1 MDEGM
6 MLYRRYLDGDEAAFS
21 EIIER
26 YRDPVTFFV
35 QRYIHD
41 LPAAEDIA
49 MDTFMELI
57 VHPKRYN
64 FKDSLKTYLF
74 MMARSRALDHL
85 RREKRR
91 PAVPIEDQEELLA
104 DEQSLEESVLQ
115 NERAR
120 LLHHAIAQLP
130 DEQQTAVH
138 LVYFEDRSYEDTAQ
152 IMKKTRKQVDNMLY
166 RAKKALKELIGE
178 EAVS

>member
-6 MLYRRYLDGDEAAFS
+6 MLYRRYLDGDEAAFT
-21 EIIER
+21 EIINR
-26 YRDPVTFFV
+26 YRDAVTFFV

-49 MDTFMELI
+49 IDTFMELI

-64 FKDSLKTYLF
+64 FIDSLKTYLF
-74 MMARSRALDHL
+74 MMARSRALDYL
-85 RREKRR
+85 RKQKRHKT
-91 PAVPIEDQEELLA
+91 VPIEEQEEILA
-104 DEQSLEESVLQ
+104 DEHSLEESVLR

-120 LLHHAIAQLP
+120 RLHHAIAQLP
-130 DEQQTAVH
+130 DDQQTAVH
-138 LVYFEDRSYEDTAQ
+138 LVYFEERSYEDTAQ
-152 IMKKTRKQVDNMLY
+152 IMKKTRNQVDNMLY

-178 EAVS
+178 EAAS